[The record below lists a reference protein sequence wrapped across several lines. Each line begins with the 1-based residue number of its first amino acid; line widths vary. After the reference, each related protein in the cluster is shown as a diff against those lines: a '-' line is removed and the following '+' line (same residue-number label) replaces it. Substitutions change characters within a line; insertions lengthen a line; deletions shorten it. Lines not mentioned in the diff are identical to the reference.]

1 MSIRLSK
8 AVSDIILVVFISH
21 VSTDAGMRTPEYKAR
36 GMYCC
41 KIPDLFY
48 QRQCVEV

>member
-1 MSIRLSK
+1 MSIRLLVISSWW
-8 AVSDIILVVFISH
+8 VSVVFISH

-41 KIPDLFY
+41 IIPNLF
-48 QRQCVEV
+48 